1 MPRRLVAPDLPD
13 VAAFDGT
20 ERQPAPAPD
29 CFRLRCAEV
38 HPVHCDVA
46 LESSST
52 AEVVAR
58 ICAHGASA
66 HGYTPV
72 WYSPSRLASMSAAV
86 IR

>member
-1 MPRRLVAPDLPD
+1 MPSRFVPPELPD
-13 VAAFDGT
+13 VTAFAGT
-20 ERQPAPAPD
+20 ERQPAPGG
-29 CFRLRCAEV
+29 FRLRCAEV

-46 LESSST
+46 LESPST

-58 ICAHGASA
+58 IRAHGASA

-72 WYSPSRLASMSAAV
+72 WYSSSRLASMAAAV

>member
-1 MPRRLVAPDLPD
+1 MPSRLVAPDLPD
-13 VAAFDGT
+13 VAEVDGT
-20 ERQPAPAPD
+20 ERQPAPG

-46 LESSST
+46 LESSSRT
-52 AEVVAR
+52 EVVAR

-72 WYSPSRLASMSAAV
+72 WYSPSRLDSMAAAV

>member
-1 MPRRLVAPDLPD
+1 MPSRLAVPDLPA
-13 VAAFDGT
+13 VEAFVGT
-20 ERQPAPAPD
+20 ERRPAPG
-29 CFRLRCAEV
+29 CYRLRCAEV

-52 AEVVAR
+52 ADVVAC

-72 WYSPSRLASMSAAV
+72 WYSPSRLASMEAAV

>member
-1 MPRRLVAPDLPD
+1 MTRRLVALDLPD
-13 VAAFDGT
+13 VAAFPGT
-20 ERQPAPAPD
+20 EREPEPG

-38 HPVHCDVA
+38 HPVRCDVA

-52 AEVVAR
+52 ADVVAR
-58 ICAHGASA
+58 LCAHGASA

-72 WYSPSRLASMSAAV
+72 WYSPGRLASMEAAV

>member
-1 MPRRLVAPDLPD
+1 MPSLVAPDLPD
-13 VAAFDGT
+13 VAAFART
-20 ERQPAPAPD
+20 EREPAPG

-46 LESSST
+46 LEASST
-52 AEVVAR
+52 AEVVAS

-72 WYSPSRLASMSAAV
+72 WYSPSRLASIAAA
-86 IR
+86 IIQ

>member
-1 MPRRLVAPDLPD
+1 MPCRLAAPDLPD
-13 VAAFDGT
+13 VAAFAGT
-20 ERQPAPAPD
+20 EREPAAG

-38 HPVHCDVA
+38 HPVNCDVA
-46 LESSST
+46 LESAST

-58 ICAHGASA
+58 ISAHGAAA

-72 WYSPSRLASMSAAV
+72 WYSPSRLASMAAAV

>member
-1 MPRRLVAPDLPD
+1 MPLRFAASDLTH
-13 VAAFDGT
+13 VAALNGT
-20 ERQPAPAPD
+20 ERQPAPD
-29 CFRLRCAEV
+29 RFRLRCAEV

-46 LESSST
+46 VESSST

-58 ICAHGASA
+58 ISAHGASA

-72 WYSPSRLASMSAAV
+72 WYSPSRLASMAAAV

>member
-1 MPRRLVAPDLPD
+1 MSLRLAAPDLPA
-13 VAAFDGT
+13 VAAFAGT
-20 ERQPAPAPD
+20 ERQPAPG
-29 CFRLRCAEV
+29 CCRLRCAEV

-58 ICAHGASA
+58 ACAHGASA

-72 WYSPSRLASMSAAV
+72 WYSPSRLASMAAAV